1 MQETQGITPQ
11 QESYAR
17 AEIMARAWLD
27 SLKIALINNDENK
40 AFELT
45 QNLPELLNEASLES
59 KLQAKELIAQTID
72 LLQLHKN
79 HTRLSMEQIKAA
91 KNFFI

>member
-1 MQETQGITPQ
+1 MQEIKEISQIE
-11 QESYAR
+11 ESHAQ

-27 SLKIALINNDENK
+27 SLKIALMNNDEIK

-45 QNLPELLNEASLES
+45 QNLPSLLAQASLES
-59 KLQAKELIAQTID
+59 KLQARELISQTID
-72 LLQLHKN
+72 LLQSHKN

-91 KNFFI
+91 KNFFS